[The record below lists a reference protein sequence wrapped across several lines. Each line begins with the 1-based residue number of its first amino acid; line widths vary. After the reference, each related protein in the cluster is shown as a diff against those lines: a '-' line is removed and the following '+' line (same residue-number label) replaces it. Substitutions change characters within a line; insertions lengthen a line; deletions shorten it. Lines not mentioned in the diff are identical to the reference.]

1 MRSPS
6 DRYARVGGVRARA
19 VREWENCIVY
29 TPAQPNLHLLNLN
42 AWLIFEL
49 CDGSRYGEIERRY
62 LDAVEGRM
70 EERAAR
76 AHLADAMARLEAT
89 GIIVRTGAQRAAVA

>member
-1 MRSPS
+1 
-6 DRYARVGGVRARA
+6 VRARA

-49 CDGSRYGEIERRY
+49 CDGSQYGEIEQRY
-62 LDAVEGRM
+62 LDAVDGRV
-70 EERAAR
+70 EAGEAR
-76 AHLADAMARLEAT
+76 AHLADAMARLEAS
-89 GIIVRTGAQRAAVA
+89 GIIVRVAAQHAAVA